1 MLPYSLL
8 CISFS
13 EKECIK
19 VIYVYILLCHVIYV
33 ETTTVTNFLLLERKS
48 YEFILEIAI
57 FIDDDDDDDDD
68 DGDVDDDDKGW
79 FVQNKCING

>member
-13 EKECIK
+13 EKECTK

-57 FIDDDDDDDDD
+57 FTDDDDDDD